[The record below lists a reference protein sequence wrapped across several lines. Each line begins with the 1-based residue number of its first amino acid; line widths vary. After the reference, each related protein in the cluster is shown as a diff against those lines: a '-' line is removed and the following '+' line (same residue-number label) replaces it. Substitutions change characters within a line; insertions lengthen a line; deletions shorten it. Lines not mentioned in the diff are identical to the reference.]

1 MDENDEA
8 DEGGDVGEADAR
20 DGVRFSDAFERLE
33 CAETGTAYDRT
44 ATGRSEAGAPLVP
57 RYDLDG
63 VLTRELVD
71 GAASLWDLAPALP
84 FAREAAVEAA
94 EGATPLVETPSLAEE
109 FGVGRVAVK
118 DESRNPTG
126 TVYDRGLSLAATSA
140 AERGAE
146 LVALAAAGNAGQSAA
161 AYAGAAGLRS
171 YAFVPSRAPFPNKA
185 MVNVHGGEMR
195 VVGGRYPDA
204 LAAVDD
210 QLESAYH
217 SLQEFADPFRHDAYR
232 SLAYELLADLD
243 WRVPDAVV
251 LPVGTGEVV
260 VGVVAG
266 LRDCADA
273 GLVDGV
279 PRVYAAQAAGCA
291 PVVTAFEADRSVEPW
306 STPDTIVGELE
317 IPDPPGGDLAV
328 AALRETG
335 GGAVAVDDDEALE
348 AAVTVAATAVLEVGA
363 AGGVAVAGAGALAA
377 DGAFDDDAT
386 VVVANTES
394 GTKTAD
400 VLRSHLMGK
409 GI

>member
-1 MDENDEA
+1 
-8 DEGGDVGEADAR
+8 
-20 DGVRFSDAFERLE
+20 
-33 CAETGTAYDRT
+33 
-44 ATGRSEAGAPLVP
+44 
-57 RYDLDG
+57 
-63 VLTRELVD
+63 
-71 GAASLWDLAPALP
+71 
-84 FAREAAVEAA
+84 
-94 EGATPLVETPSLAEE
+94 
-109 FGVGRVAVK
+109 
-118 DESRNPTG
+118 
-126 TVYDRGLSLAATSA
+126 
-140 AERGAE
+140 
-146 LVALAAAGNAGQSAA
+146 
-161 AYAGAAGLRS
+161 
-171 YAFVPSRAPFPNKA
+171 

-266 LRDCADA
+266 LRDCAEA

-279 PRVYAAQAAGCA
+279 PRVYAAQPAGCA
-291 PVVTAFEADRSVEPW
+291 PVVTAFEAGRSVEPW